1 MNDSVQAIQESYTR
15 IKLLSNDVQIKDQTI
30 NILQERLQ
38 ELEEQLSQAIKQKEY
53 GDRQFGILQEEH
65 DQMFDNQQKKTK
77 QLQQFNQQLLA
88 ALKEVQDKNQELLEK
103 VKFQSQELS
112 QKQMTQQE
120 VTEQISLI
128 KDAVKGLEDELQQ
141 LTKKNSILKK
151 EKQEAETQ
159 LRQITSEK
167 NKFENS
173 IINMLKQ
180 LETEN
185 ELLKQ
190 ELEDYRLRLEQQHQ
204 ELVELKYV
212 KISFEDLEKKNQ
224 QLNEQFNI
232 QVQTAME
239 CEKNYALQFDEMNRA
254 NEKLR
259 KECEIQHDQYKQ
271 QKDYSNQLE
280 QQNKEFSKLF
290 NYIQQQI
297 DETIAEC
304 LVTKKKSNV
313 YERLYEGRKSS
324 SATSRKSVPKKK
336 KKYSYN
342 QIQIEEFFIDIKEII
357 QSLISTN
364 TQLKEEN
371 DQVCKNIQD
380 MHKVGEQLRYKIEQ
394 LNSEH
399 IKARDQLQLEHQN
412 IIEQQE
418 DKINQLQDAL
428 EQQNLKA
435 QKDHQYIDQLIES
448 CHQYDQQILEKER
461 INQQFLQQKQ
471 DLAQEFEELNNQY
484 IQLQVE
490 FEELLV
496 RKAISQNK
504 VALSYSLLSY
514 LLKNKR
520 TQFLF
525 SQLIQYSNYIHYFVL
540 LRNQF
545 QIRNQN
551 IYLRFRKVA
560 YAIIFVKKLKK
571 ALYIKDEVVILE
583 FDNNEIIDQTF
594 EKFIPILHDIEE
606 GKQTGLN
613 IVNKM
618 IKELN
623 FQINKYDLKYQGRST
638 NSQNYYQILNFAKE
652 DIQKKN
658 SIGSQ
663 IDYYQQQLSS
673 LQTRVYQLDEYVQQ
687 LEQEL
692 SEKVSFSTTQQ
703 QQVYLQQ
710 SEEQSINKFRTD
722 SSPPQKNNLSVSLQ
736 NELMSILSK
745 KSSANLSKA
754 GQIVKQGL

>member
-53 GDRQFGILQEEH
+53 GDKQFGILQEEH

-77 QLQQFNQQLLA
+77 QLQQFNQQLLV

-103 VKFQSQELS
+103 VKFQSQEIQ
-112 QKQMTQQE
+112 QKQMAQQE

-128 KDAVKGLEDELQQ
+128 KDAVKGLEEELQQ

-151 EKQEAETQ
+151 EKQEAEQQ
-159 LRQITSEK
+159 LKQVSNEK

-173 IINMLKQ
+173 IMNMLKQ

-185 ELLKQ
+185 DLLKQ
-190 ELEDYRLRLEQQHQ
+190 ELEDYRQRLEQQHQ
-204 ELVELKYV
+204 ELVELKYM
-212 KISFEDLEKKNQ
+212 KIQFEDLEKKNQ

-254 NEKLR
+254 NEKFR
-259 KECEIQHDQYKQ
+259 KELESLNDQYKQ
-271 QKDYSNQLE
+271 QKEQCNQLD

-297 DETIAEC
+297 EEIIAEC
-304 LVTKKKSNV
+304 LVAKKKSNV
-313 YERLYEGRKSS
+313 YDRLYEGRKSS
-324 SATSRKSVPKKK
+324 SASS
-336 KKYSYN
+336 
-342 QIQIEEFFIDIKEII
+342 QFFIDIKEII

-364 TQLKEEN
+364 TQLKDEN

-399 IKARDQLQLEHQN
+399 IKTKDQLQLEHQI

-428 EQQNLKA
+428 QQQNLQA
-435 QKDHQYIDQLIES
+435 QKDNQYINQLIQS
-448 CHQYDQQILEKER
+448 CHQYDQQILEKEKLS
-461 INQQFLQQKQ
+461 QQFLSQKQ

-484 IQLQVE
+484 LQLQAE
-490 FEELLV
+490 FEELLM

-504 VALSYSLLSY
+504 VALSYSLLSH
-514 LLKNKR
+514 LLKDKKSQYLFQ
-520 TQFLF
+520 QFNSF
-525 SQLIQYSNYIHYFVL
+525 SNYIHYFVL
-540 LRNQF
+540 LRNVF
-545 QIRNQN
+545 KERIHNV
-551 IYLRFRKVA
+551 YLRFRKVA

-571 ALYIKDEVVILE
+571 TVYIKDEVINLQFE
-583 FDNNEIIDQTF
+583 DNEVIDQTF
-594 EKFIPILHDIEE
+594 EKFIPIFHEIEE
-606 GKQTGLN
+606 GKQTDFN

-618 IKELN
+618 IKELK
-623 FQINKYDLKYQGRST
+623 FQINKYDMRYHGRSI

-652 DIQKKN
+652 DILRNN

-663 IDYYQQQLSS
+663 IDYYKQQLSS

-692 SEKVSFSTTQQ
+692 SEKVNFSTTQQ
-703 QQVYLQQ
+703 PQVYLQQ

-754 GQIVKQGL
+754 GQIVKQGF